1 MRPNKQNAR
10 ENRRGFEN
18 RQNSVF
24 LALPN
29 RIRQSQGFFF
39 KASLRPFSKVASPHF
54 IYSPEAQSGSTIS
67 RKTTERTERAVP
79 PIRAENPYFY
89 NRHRLVLF
97 SKKSKDNVLLRY
109 PIKNARL
116 IKVKRLRS
124 FLWSPW
130 GSNPRPQ
137 H

>member
-1 MRPNKQNAR
+1 MVLPHPALLPQTHSKTAAKQGKAGSTMRPNKQNAR

-29 RIRQSQGFFF
+29 RIRESQGFFF

-97 SKKSKDNVLLRY
+97 SNKSKDTMFY
-109 PIKNARL
+109 YAI
-116 IKVKRLRS
+116 
-124 FLWSPW
+124 
-130 GSNPRPQ
+130 Q
-137 H
+137 

>member
-29 RIRQSQGFFF
+29 RIRESQGFFF

-67 RKTTERTERAVP
+67 RKTTERTERTERAVP
-79 PIRAENPYFY
+79 PHSSRESIFLQPTPIST
-89 NRHRLVLF
+89 LF
-97 SKKSKDNVLLRY
+97 
-109 PIKNARL
+109 
-116 IKVKRLRS
+116 
-124 FLWSPW
+124 
-130 GSNPRPQ
+130 
-137 H
+137 